1 MSRQATLDLFVEDQ
15 AHAAFVG
22 ALVRRISRD
31 EEIDAKVRIRSAR
44 GGHPR
49 VLQEL
54 RLYQKMVRTNGFDTP
69 PDLIVAAIDGNCATF
84 RKKRVEIGNVTR
96 AEFRGRLI
104 AACPDPHVERWFLAD
119 PESFQ
124 VIVGHRPSVGQ
135 RKCDRNHYKRLL
147 ADAVRKGNQPATLG
161 GIEFATELVDAM
173 DLYRAGKGDASL
185 KSFVEELRSGLRGLA
200 HAGQVGPP

>member
-31 EEIDAKVRIRSAR
+31 EEIDANIRIRSAR

-54 RLYQKMVRTNGFDTP
+54 RLYQKIVQTNVFDAS
-69 PDLIVAAIDGNCATF
+69 PDLIVAAIDGNCTTF
-84 RKKRVEIGNVTR
+84 RKKMAEIANATR

-119 PESFQ
+119 PESFH
-124 VIVGHRPSVGQ
+124 VIVGHRPSVGR
-135 RKCDRNHYKRLL
+135 RKCERNHYKRLL

-161 GIEFATELVDAM
+161 GIEFATELVDGM
-173 DLYRAGKGDASL
+173 DLYRAGKNDASL
-185 KSFVEELRSGLRGLA
+185 RNFVEELRAGLRGPVCG
-200 HAGQVGPP
+200 GQVDPP